1 MSDVDSNAVAGPSQ
15 SYELQD
21 IPPRANEA
29 VFTSRWHPRLTLY
42 RLLVISLTA
51 GFGLAKAILTYL
63 GQSLGSTT
71 LEWVFAVVICL
82 FLYFLGLFE
91 THAPLS
97 APWLF
102 EKDYMFVCWQLLH
115 AFKWSIPT
123 YRSDERS
130 IGMLIKPPHPSVTG
144 YRILL
149 ILITT
154 AFGSVKAILSYQ
166 GHTTSPN
173 TLDWVFGVV
182 IIIGMYW
189 LGLYQMS
196 TVQVLPAL
204 FDTDY
209 TPVIQRFLLL
219 SFAGGFQLGYVLI
232 HIVGMV
238 LATGWGYIWLHGL
251 IDLWSAKTSGEGK
264 DESSSPS
271 TVPPSKYDV
280 IAEWFFK
287 VMWSAGACG
296 AIGAAAVGIGFLL
309 VHLFV
314 VLQPAL
320 SAIVRYVRR
329 WRGVDERDPDEE
341 RGLLAWAQDAMPQ
354 QPISLGKH
362 QPVLQTIGRYVFKGL
377 LAIGYIVGHAVAF
390 ILALGWTL
398 LWLTGLRGI
407 WSGTVTS
414 SDDSIF
420 YTAFFWSFRLLWSA
434 GACAALGIGSAGCL
448 AVLASLIS
456 PITGFG
462 KFYR

>member
-1 MSDVDSNAVAGPSQ
+1 MSDVRSNAVAGPSQ

-21 IPPRANEA
+21 IPPRANEFA
-29 VFTSRWHPRLTLY
+29 FTNRWHPKLTLF
-42 RLLVISLTA
+42 RLLVITHTA

-63 GQSLGSTT
+63 GQSIGPTT

-102 EKDYMFVCWQLLH
+102 EKDCMFVCWQLLH
-115 AFKWSIPT
+115 AFKWSTPT

-130 IGMLIKPPHPSVTG
+130 IGMLIKPPHPSITG

-149 ILITT
+149 VLITT
-154 AFGSVKAILSYQ
+154 TFGSIKAVLSYQ
-166 GHTTSPN
+166 GHTTSPT
-173 TLDWVFGVV
+173 TLDWAFGVV
-182 IIIGMYW
+182 IIIGLYW

-232 HIVGMV
+232 HIVGMA

-264 DESSSPS
+264 DESSSPP

-287 VMWSAGACG
+287 FMWSTGACA
-296 AIGAAAVGIGFLL
+296 AIGAAVVGVVFLL

-329 WRGVDERDPDEE
+329 WRGEDERDPDEE
-341 RGLLAWAQDAMPQ
+341 RGLLAWAQDAIPR
-354 QPISLGKH
+354 QPISLMKYH
-362 QPVLQTIGRYVFKGL
+362 PVLQYVRIGL
-377 LAIGYIVGHAVAF
+377 LAIGYIVGHAVVF
-390 ILALGWTL
+390 LFTMGWTL
-398 LWLTGLRGI
+398 LWFTGLRGL

-420 YTAFFWSFRLLWSA
+420 YKAFIWSFTLIWSTW
-434 GACAALGIGSAGCL
+434 ACAAMGMGSAGCL
-448 AVLASLIS
+448 AVLASLIA

-462 KFYR
+462 RIYR